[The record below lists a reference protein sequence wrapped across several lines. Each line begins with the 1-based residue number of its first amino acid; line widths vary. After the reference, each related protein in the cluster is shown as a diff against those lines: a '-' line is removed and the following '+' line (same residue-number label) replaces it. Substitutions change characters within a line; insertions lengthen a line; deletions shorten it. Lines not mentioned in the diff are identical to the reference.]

1 MVYFIL
7 MGVLGLAAGTW
18 LMRWPRRKSDQVEPV
33 AVTIELQ
40 KWRRRID
47 GAEAHTY
54 TCRCRKCQQRAAM
67 RRAS

>member
-1 MVYFIL
+1 
-7 MGVLGLAAGTW
+7 
-18 LMRWPRRKSDQVEPV
+18 MRRPRRKPGLVEPI
-33 AVTIELQ
+33 AATIELQ

>member
-7 MGVLGLAAGTW
+7 TALLGLAAGAW
-18 LMRWPRRKSDQVEPV
+18 LMRRPRRKSDLVEPV

-54 TCRCRKCQQRAAM
+54 TCRCRTCQQRAAM

>member
-1 MVYFIL
+1 MSYFIL
-7 MGVLGLAAGTW
+7 TGVLGLAAGIL
-18 LMRWPRRKSDQVEPV
+18 LMRRPRRNPGVIEPV
-33 AVTIELQ
+33 AATIELQ